1 MTNIAPSED
10 LLTPFML
17 EGGHVRGRVVFLSDC
32 ANTILS
38 RYDYPPYVVR
48 LVGELLVVA
57 AMLSANLKQEG
68 IFTIQIR
75 GKGLVPLVVVD
86 AVYGGALR
94 GYAEVS
100 PEADAQLRALAEY
113 SPQAIVG
120 EGAYLAITLD
130 PGAGMQRYQGIVG
143 LEGDSIAAALSN
155 YFIHS
160 EQIDAE
166 VVLAVSEAAPWRA
179 GGVLVER
186 MPPAN
191 AEQDEANQEAWRYA
205 QAING
210 TVKAEEL
217 IDPLMDAQTLLYR
230 LFHEEGVMV
239 YAGKLLSV
247 GCRCSRE
254 RIQKLL
260 LSMDAADRS
269 EMLVDGSA
277 SVHCQ
282 FCNKAERFSPTELG
296 VSIS

>member
-38 RYDYPPYVVR
+38 RYDYPPHVVR

-166 VVLAVSEAAPWRA
+166 VVLAVSEASPWRA

-205 QAING
+205 QAITG

-260 LSMDAADRS
+260 LTMNAADRS
-269 EMLVDGSA
+269 EMLVDGTA

-282 FCNKAERFSPTELG
+282 FCNKSECFLPTELG
-296 VSIS
+296 VSMS

>member
-269 EMLVDGSA
+269 EMLVDGTA